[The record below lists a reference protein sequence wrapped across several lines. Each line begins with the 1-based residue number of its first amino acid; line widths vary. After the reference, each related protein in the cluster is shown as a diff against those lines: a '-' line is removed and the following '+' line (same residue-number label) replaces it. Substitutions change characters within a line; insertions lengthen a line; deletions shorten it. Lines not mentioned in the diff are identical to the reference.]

1 MEHGSFLVE
10 RGYANTGFKCVVNL
24 QHRTFVDS
32 SLIRTDEAVLKKK
45 LPRFLK
51 TIQFY
56 IVRDYNSICIPV
68 DFSQR
73 SSN

>member
-10 RGYANTGFKCVVNL
+10 RGYANTGFKCVVNF

-45 LPRFLK
+45 IAEIFENH
-51 TIQFY
+51 TILHCTRLQ
-56 IVRDYNSICIPV
+56 
-68 DFSQR
+68 
-73 SSN
+73 